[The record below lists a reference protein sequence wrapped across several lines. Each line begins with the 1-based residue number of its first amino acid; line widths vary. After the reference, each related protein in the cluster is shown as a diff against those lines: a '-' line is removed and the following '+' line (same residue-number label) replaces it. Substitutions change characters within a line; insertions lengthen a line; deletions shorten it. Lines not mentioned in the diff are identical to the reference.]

1 MPDQPSNSGEAPLS
15 ALSTSSLG
23 SAPKRIR
30 HRETQIESAYELQ
43 RNAAMKGA
51 LLYTALGASS
61 CFLAH
66 HLFPG
71 FRRQTLALKGFITS
85 GFTIFGFVVGA
96 DTVLLSH
103 ESQQRSE
110 ENMVR
115 SRACAEL
122 GKEGIVASEKEIEKW
137 KDEYIQQKL
146 EERRVR
152 REQLIRQLEE
162 SDQAETAAAG
172 SSSSST

>member
-1 MPDQPSNSGEAPLS
+1 MSEQASNSGEAPLS
-15 ALSTSSLG
+15 ALSTSTLG

-115 SRACAEL
+115 SRARAEL
-122 GKEGIVASEKEIEKW
+122 GKKGIVASEKEIEKW

-146 EERRVR
+146 EERRLR
-152 REQLIRQLEE
+152 REQLMRQFEE
-162 SDQAETAAAG
+162 EAHSKEAEA
-172 SSSSST
+172 SST

>member
-1 MPDQPSNSGEAPLS
+1 
-15 ALSTSSLG
+15 
-23 SAPKRIR
+23 
-30 HRETQIESAYELQ
+30 
-43 RNAAMKGA
+43 
-51 LLYTALGASS
+51 
-61 CFLAH
+61 
-66 HLFPG
+66 
-71 FRRQTLALKGFITS
+71 
-85 GFTIFGFVVGA
+85 
-96 DTVLLSH
+96 
-103 ESQQRSE
+103 
-110 ENMVR
+110 MVR

>member
-1 MPDQPSNSGEAPLS
+1 MQPSLYTSQAVSNQVPHTNPPITSRVIWS
-15 ALSTSSLG
+15 AS
-23 SAPKRIR
+23 
-30 HRETQIESAYELQ
+30 Q
-43 RNAAMKGA
+43 NAAMKGA
-51 LLYTALGASS
+51 LLYTALGVTS
-61 CFLAH
+61 CVMAH

-115 SRACAEL
+115 SRARAEL
-122 GKEGIVASEKEIEKW
+122 GKKGIVASEKQIEKW
-137 KDEYIQQKL
+137 KEEYIQQKL
-146 EERRVR
+146 QERRQR
-152 REQLIRQLEE
+152 RESLLRQLEQ
-162 SDQAETAAAG
+162 SDPTPAATPSA
-172 SSSSST
+172 SSSTSASSS